1 MCEGKHIFD
10 MPEEYSTAIVH
21 KTHSVVSI
29 ATTLGPD
36 TWFVHMR
43 GLGESTL
50 YKTYTMVYIAI

>member
-1 MCEGKHIFD
+1 